1 MHNIQK
7 NKNGST
13 MLLTSFEKC
22 KKISGNVNLTKKL
35 YIAWGNELGNN
46 INRTLGGG
54 TF

>member
-1 MHNIQK
+1 MQK

-13 MLLTSFEKC
+13 MLPIGFQVYKL
-22 KKISGNVNLTKKL
+22 ISGNIDLTKKL